1 MMLTEITLGQYFPG
15 NSWIHRLDPRTKIL
29 ATIIYIIAIFFADAP
44 LSYGILTAFAALV
57 ILISSLPWLMVLKS
71 LKPIWIIV
79 ILTMLIHMFTAPG
92 EHIIF
97 TWKFL
102 SVTQEGL
109 DMGLKMAVRLVLL
122 LLFSS
127 VLTFTT
133 SPIVLTDGIE
143 HLLRPFKA
151 VGVPAHEL
159 AMMMTIA
166 LRFIPTLLEETDRIM
181 KAQTARGADFANGN
195 MLQRVKNML
204 PLLVPLFISAFR
216 RADELA
222 VAMEARCYRGGEGRT
237 RMHELA
243 YAGRD
248 YTALVLVLALAV
260 GLAVMRWGKLCGL

>member
-1 MMLTEITLGQYFPG
+1 MLTEITLGQYFPG

-57 ILISSLPWLMVLKS
+57 ILISRLPWLMVLKS

-151 VGVPAHEL
+151 VGVPAH
-159 AMMMTIA
+159 
-166 LRFIPTLLEETDRIM
+166 
-181 KAQTARGADFANGN
+181 
-195 MLQRVKNML
+195 
-204 PLLVPLFISAFR
+204 
-216 RADELA
+216 
-222 VAMEARCYRGGEGRT
+222 
-237 RMHELA
+237 
-243 YAGRD
+243 
-248 YTALVLVLALAV
+248 
-260 GLAVMRWGKLCGL
+260 